1 MELEKELKELDEMEA
16 TAKVEKV
23 IEVIKEKP
31 KVLKLT
37 FKEKIALEK
46 LPLVIEELDAKIE
59 EKNSC
64 LSDPKCY
71 EEVGLSTLAKELAE
85 IEKLYEQKM
94 EELFLIEEKV
104 EEIEN
109 S

>member
-1 MELEKELKELDEMEA
+1 MEA

-23 IEVIKEKP
+23 VEVVKTKS
-31 KVLKLT
+31 KTLKLT

-46 LPLVIEELDAKIE
+46 LPLEIKKLEAKIE

-71 EEVGLSTLAKELAE
+71 EEIGLSALAKELAE
-85 IEKLYEQKM
+85 LEEIYEQKI